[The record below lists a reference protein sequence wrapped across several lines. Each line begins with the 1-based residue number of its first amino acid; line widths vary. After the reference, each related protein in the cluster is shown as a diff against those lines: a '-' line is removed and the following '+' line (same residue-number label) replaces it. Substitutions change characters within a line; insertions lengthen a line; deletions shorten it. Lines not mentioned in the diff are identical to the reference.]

1 LQGNALIQLM
11 QELNQALGVWARSI
25 TLTESGKVSGLLCGV
40 HVRVSKG
47 SAMRVLAVA
56 LDVSL
61 GPAGWADGVDP
72 RKVSEYLKTLPAVTA
87 PVYDEAKRETLAASA
102 ISCTDHPDEA
112 PANRNNYLWQ
122 YSKPA
127 QLLDGYDK
135 NRAFYGC
142 VDWHSAVGSIWTLM
156 SLRKQDPKISLA
168 SAIKDIAT
176 NHFKK
181 TNMDGELAFFNEQK
195 GPDANFEKPY
205 GYAWVLK
212 LYGEVKGSN
221 SADDKKV
228 AEALMPLAKWMSER
242 YVFYLYDLKYPY
254 RTGVESNSAWSMS
267 LALDGAN
274 LSEDTTLKTAIHAN
288 AMRLFEKDKNCST
301 NFEPQNTDLISSC
314 LTEAAL
320 MGRVMD
326 QASYVK
332 WLDGFLPPVY
342 SDEFQVYAKDVD
354 MSHTNTAGPDAQV
367 QLAAEGHLI
376 GLNFQRATAL
386 LTIAQALPKDD
397 ARGEVFRRLAVM
409 SATHGYA
416 KFGNAGYEGQHWLS
430 TFALLFENAMKGPVP
445 LAPPEKPKTDESAGN

>member
-1 LQGNALIQLM
+1 
-11 QELNQALGVWARSI
+11 
-25 TLTESGKVSGLLCGV
+25 
-40 HVRVSKG
+40 
-47 SAMRVLAVA
+47 MRVLIAGLMGCLA
-56 LDVSL
+56 APAML
-61 GPAGWADGVDP
+61 GQGVDAK
-72 RKVSEYLKTLPAVTA
+72 KVNEYLKTLPAVTA

-127 QLLDGYDK
+127 QLLENYDK

-142 VDWHSAVGSIWTLM
+142 ADWHSAVGSVWALM
-156 SLRKQDPKISLA
+156 SLRKQDPKISLG

-181 TNMDGELAFFNEQK
+181 TNVDGELAFFNEQK

-221 SADDKKV
+221 SEEDKKV
-228 AEALMPLAKWMSER
+228 SDAVMPLAKWMSER
-242 YVFYLYDLKYPY
+242 YVFYLYDLKFPY
-254 RTGVESNSAWSMS
+254 RTGVESNTAWSMS

-274 LSEDTTLKTAIHAN
+274 LSEDTTLKTAIHGN
-288 AMRLFEKDKNCST
+288 AMRLFEKDKNCNT
-301 NFEPQNTDLISSC
+301 NFEPQNTDLVSSC

-326 QASYVK
+326 QQSYLK

-342 SDEFQVYAKDVD
+342 SDAFQVYAKEIDT
-354 MSHTNTAGPDAQV
+354 SHVNTSGADAQV
-367 QLAAEGHLI
+367 QLAAESHLI

-397 ARGEVFRRLAVM
+397 PRIEVFRRLAMM
-409 SATHGYA
+409 SATRGYE
-416 KFGNAGYEGQHWLS
+416 KIGNAGYEGQHWLS
-430 TFALLFENAMKGPVP
+430 TFAVLYENARMGPAP
-445 LAPPEKPKTDESAGN
+445 LAPPEKPKKTDDSAGNL

>member
-1 LQGNALIQLM
+1 MQGNALIQLM

-56 LDVSL
+56 LVVSL
-61 GPAGWADGVDP
+61 GPAGWADGVDA

-430 TFALLFENAMKGPVP
+430 TFALLYENAMKGPAP

>member
-1 LQGNALIQLM
+1 M

-56 LDVSL
+56 LVVSL

-102 ISCTDHPDEA
+102 
-112 PANRNNYLWQ
+112 
-122 YSKPA
+122 
-127 QLLDGYDK
+127 
-135 NRAFYGC
+135 
-142 VDWHSAVGSIWTLM
+142 
-156 SLRKQDPKISLA
+156 ISLA

-301 NFEPQNTDLISSC
+301 NFEPQNTDLVSSC
-314 LTEAAL
+314 LTESAL

-354 MSHTNTAGPDAQV
+354 TSHTNSTGPDAQL

-397 ARGEVFRRLAVM
+397 ARGEVF
-409 SATHGYA
+409 
-416 KFGNAGYEGQHWLS
+416 
-430 TFALLFENAMKGPVP
+430 
-445 LAPPEKPKTDESAGN
+445 

>member
-1 LQGNALIQLM
+1 
-11 QELNQALGVWARSI
+11 
-25 TLTESGKVSGLLCGV
+25 
-40 HVRVSKG
+40 
-47 SAMRVLAVA
+47 MRVLAAA
-56 LDVSL
+56 LMVLLASAAW
-61 GPAGWADGVDP
+61 GDGVDAK
-72 RKVSEYLKTLPAVTA
+72 KVSEYLKTLPAATA

-102 ISCTDHPDEA
+102 ISCTDHPEEA

-254 RTGVESNSAWSMS
+254 RTGVESNTAWSMS
-267 LALDGAN
+267 LGLDGAN
-274 LSEDTTLKTAIHAN
+274 LSEDTTLKTAIRAN
-288 AMRLFEKDKNCST
+288 ALRLFEKDKNCAT
-301 NFEPQNTDLISSC
+301 NFEPQNTDLVSSC

-326 QASYVK
+326 QASFVK
-332 WLDGFLPPVY
+332 WLDAFFPLVY

-354 MSHTNTAGPDAQV
+354 TSHTNTSGADAQV
-367 QLAAEGHLI
+367 QLTAEGHLI

-409 SATHGYA
+409 SATHGYT
-416 KFGNAGYEGQHWLS
+416 KIGNAGYEGQHWLS
-430 TFALLFENAMKGPVP
+430 TFALLYENAMKGPAP
-445 LAPPEKPKTDESAGN
+445 LGPPEKPKQTDESAGN

>member
-1 LQGNALIQLM
+1 MQGNALIQLM

-56 LDVSL
+56 LVVSL
-61 GPAGWADGVDP
+61 GPAGWADGVDA

-416 KFGNAGYEGQHWLS
+416 KFGNAGYEGQHWLA
-430 TFALLFENAMKGPVP
+430 TFALLYENAMKGPAP

>member
-1 LQGNALIQLM
+1 
-11 QELNQALGVWARSI
+11 
-25 TLTESGKVSGLLCGV
+25 
-40 HVRVSKG
+40 
-47 SAMRVLAVA
+47 MRVLAVA
-56 LDVSL
+56 LVVSL

-314 LTEAAL
+314 LTESAL

-416 KFGNAGYEGQHWLS
+416 KFGNAGYEGQHWLA
-430 TFALLFENAMKGPVP
+430 TFALLYENAMKGPAP